1 MHCQKLPYDSGV
13 VRQFFSVNWVIGD
26 GISRQQPSL
35 QNKKLPQTGND
46 SQINAE
52 LLGLVSLEAVL
63 LLLIAKKKKNGEDK

>member
-1 MHCQKLPYDSGV
+1 MTVDLTGTNSLDNNASHK
-13 VRQFFSVNWVIGD
+13 
-26 GISRQQPSL
+26 QPSL